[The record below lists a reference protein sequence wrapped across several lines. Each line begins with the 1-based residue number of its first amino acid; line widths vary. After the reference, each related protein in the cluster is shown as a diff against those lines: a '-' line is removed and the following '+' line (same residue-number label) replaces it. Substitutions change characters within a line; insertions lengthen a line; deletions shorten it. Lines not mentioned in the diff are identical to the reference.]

1 MRVCRA
7 DRGEAEVTVQDDGAE
22 IDVRVPAASRPD
34 DTIVEVTLPDGTEW
48 RPSDTGLD
56 VLPTDG
62 TLVLRGEVSEQGG
75 PGLERLELT
84 AVCR

>member
-34 DTIVEVTLPDGTEW
+34 DTIVKVTLPDGTEW

-56 VLPTDG
+56 VLLTDG

-75 PGLERLELT
+75 AGLERLELT